1 MMRKPKSFREL
12 WNRGGFDRGWI
23 SWVLSMLIMLGLWY
37 PTGIAHE
44 LGHGIVCWYD
54 GGEIFWPWVFK
65 LKLLCNPFPEHIK
78 EISWAMGGSFGVIAS
93 VAPIFVFR
101 TLRQQNI
108 ILNGFLG
115 CAFLQL
121 GYAIFESTQNELY
134 RVDDPSTILPI
145 VLFGTLAVT
154 FFTWSIDEIR
164 KRCTRKKSIE

>member
-1 MMRKPKSFREL
+1 MRKPKSFREL

-23 SWVLSMLIMLGLWY
+23 SCILSMLIMLGLWY

-44 LGHGIVCWYD
+44 LGHGIICWYD
-54 GGEIFWPWVFK
+54 GGEIYWPWIFK

-101 TLRQQNI
+101 TLRQHNI

-115 CAFLQL
+115 CAFMQL

-134 RVDDPSTILPI
+134 RENGLTIGNAPI
-145 VLFGTLAVT
+145 ALIGILAII
-154 FFTWSIDEIR
+154 FFTWSIDKIR
-164 KRCTRKKSIE
+164 ERCTRKKSIE